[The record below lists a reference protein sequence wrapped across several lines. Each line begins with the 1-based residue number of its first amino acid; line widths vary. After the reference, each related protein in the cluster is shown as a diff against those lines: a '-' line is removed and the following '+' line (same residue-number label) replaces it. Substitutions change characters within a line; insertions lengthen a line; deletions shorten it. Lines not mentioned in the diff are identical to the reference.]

1 MQNMSISAR
10 LIVAFLICA
19 TLILA
24 IAGVSAMAIERVA
37 SATEWGRAET
47 EEHPEK
53 AESVKGEIARAVQS
67 SRVLVLT
74 AAMLG
79 CMLCTTM
86 GVLMTRVIGQPLQIV
101 RARLEELAEGK
112 SPERLPFPE
121 ENLRQDDMGRII
133 RALNALIDARK
144 GLDS

>member
-19 TLILA
+19 SLILA

-37 SATEWGRAET
+37 SATEWGRAEM
-47 EEHPEK
+47 EEHPAK

-79 CMLCTTM
+79 CMICTTM
-86 GVLMTRVIGQPLQIV
+86 GVLMTRVIGQPLQVI

-112 SPERLPFPE
+112 SPERLPLPE

>member
-37 SATEWGRAET
+37 SATEWGRAEM

-79 CMLCTTM
+79 CMICTTM
-86 GVLMTRVIGQPLQIV
+86 GVLMTRVIGQPLRII

-112 SPERLPFPE
+112 APECLPFPE